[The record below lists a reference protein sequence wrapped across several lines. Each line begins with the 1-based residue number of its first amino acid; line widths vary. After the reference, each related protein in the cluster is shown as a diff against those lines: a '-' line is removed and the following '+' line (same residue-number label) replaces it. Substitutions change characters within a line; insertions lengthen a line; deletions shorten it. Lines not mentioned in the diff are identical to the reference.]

1 MSLMCTECFETQDT
15 PLESVGHATTG
26 NNSIS
31 ERVFGCI
38 VFEIWSILKIIYGPL
53 ARPDQ
58 HNKALSAN
66 RYNLT
71 FNLLSLSSY
80 LFKDET

>member
-1 MSLMCTECFETQDT
+1 MCTECFATQDT
-15 PLESVGHATTG
+15 PLGSVGHAETG

-31 ERVFGCI
+31 ENVLGCI
-38 VFEIWSILKIIYGPL
+38 VFELWSILKRIYGQSE
-53 ARPDQ
+53 RPDQ

-71 FNLLSLSSY
+71 FNTRMSSLSSY
-80 LFKDET
+80 SFKDET